1 MYVEHMLTECL
12 NFTYVK
18 HMFETWYISNIYLNY
33 VCENKCLTYEKHMA
47 LRLTVRLFKFPS
59 KQTYKTCDLFDDLAY
74 FMRDLFSHLSIK
86 KIVKNLKK

>member
-1 MYVEHMLTECL
+1 
-12 NFTYVK
+12 
-18 HMFETWYISNIYLNY
+18 
-33 VCENKCLTYEKHMA
+33 MA